1 MATVRMAT
9 LWRDPRTSILM
20 LRRRIPTRYRAVS
33 GRRGETV
40 KITTGTADRKLAE
53 KLLPSVLAKW
63 AEMQAEW
70 ERKLHVVAVTPERA
84 KEIAASWAA
93 WIAANLDRLDTD
105 GERSTLFAT
114 GLEARLAETF
124 ERRNEDIKS
133 RRQRTLSRHAD
144 DASRL
149 CGVTVSDDTRVVL
162 ADAMLPV
169 VAAAYRQAGL
179 KALGVTAGKGRRWNP
194 LAEARAGLPNVP
206 DAPSA
211 VRPDASFP
219 TLPFVALIDGWRRVS
234 ASVVKPRTVT
244 ETEYAFG
251 MLKGFLGHDD
261 AGRVSRD
268 DLARWR
274 DKSLDAGLNNNTWNN
289 RLSLIRQ
296 PFEQA
301 VSDKKL
307 QANPAENT
315 LRLRKSR
322 QQSPRPYS
330 HEDAARILIAAR
342 REKRPSLR
350 WAHWVMAFTGMRAG
364 EVLQLI
370 GRDVRHE
377 DDLWFLDVNED
388 DPTKSVKT
396 SERRHV
402 PLHSALIH
410 EGFLAYAQTIAPD
423 APLFPDKRLD
433 RHGKRG
439 GGAWNVIGEWARQRA
454 GISDPSKAPDHS
466 WRHRVEDE
474 LRAYEVPEDV
484 RDALLGHGRK
494 TTGRQYGVRGEALS
508 RLARYLERIPLPPGV
523 NPGPYAA

>member
-1 MATVRMAT
+1 M
-9 LWRDPRTSILM
+9 
-20 LRRRIPTRYRAVS
+20 
-33 GRRGETV
+33 
-40 KITTGTADRKLAE
+40 
-53 KLLPSVLAKW
+53 
-63 AEMQAEW
+63 
-70 ERKLHVVAVTPERA
+70 
-84 KEIAASWAA
+84 
-93 WIAANLDRLDTD
+93 
-105 GERSTLFAT
+105 
-114 GLEARLAETF
+114 
-124 ERRNEDIKS
+124 
-133 RRQRTLSRHAD
+133 
-144 DASRL
+144 
-149 CGVTVSDDTRVVL
+149 GVT
-162 ADAMLPV
+162 
-169 VAAAYRQAGL
+169 G
-179 KALGVTAGKGRRWNP
+179 GIGKRWNP
-194 LAEARAGLPNVP
+194 LDDARAALPHVP
-206 DAPSA
+206 DVPGRAA
-211 VRPDASFP
+211 TRAALSFT
-219 TLPFVALIDGWRRVS
+219 TLLDGWKRVS
-234 ASVVKPRTVT
+234 SSVVKPRTVA

-251 MLKGFLGHDD
+251 MLKAFLGYDD
-261 AGRVSRD
+261 AARVSRD

-274 DKSLDAGLNNNTWNN
+274 DKALEAGLNNNTWNN

-307 QANPAENT
+307 QGNPAENS

-322 QQSPRPYS
+322 QKSPRPYS
-330 HEDAARILIAAR
+330 HEDAARILNAAR
-342 REKRPSLR
+342 CETRPSLR

-370 GRDVRHE
+370 GCDVRHE
-377 DDLWFLDVNED
+377 GDVWFLDVNED
-388 DPTKSVKT
+388 DTTKSVKT

-410 EGFLAYAQTIAPD
+410 EGFLAYAQTIASD

-454 GISDPSKAPDHS
+454 GISDPTKAPDHS